1 MYIGTVIRASSAVNA
16 PKLRVTHTT
25 SFVGTKK
32 TTKLATQVI
41 NFSLAQLIH
50 NRPVPYYTWRI
61 SHRRSKVTEA
71 LKIGSV
77 DLTTE
82 GLSGKG
88 DLATIIPPVLLLIY
102 QTGRVN
108 LSAEHFLQ
116 QLLCWSVVLVTAS
129 SLYKNTSSVVSEVF
143 KCSSATL
150 ALALL
155 NFSSLDLVSGAV
167 FGILLS
173 GFVSVHKAVVL
184 ATLALAT
191 WQGYTFA
198 WIVAAYGICWGQKL
212 VEGAR
217 NGRVHVLG
225 ALNILISLAA
235 LGSTFARLPF
245 DTSAQ
250 LWTVFIV
257 IGFVASN
264 LITCLKE
271 LAD

>member
-1 MYIGTVIRASSAVNA
+1 MYIGTVVRASSAVNA

-25 SFVGTKK
+25 SFVGTKR
-32 TTKLATQVI
+32 TIKLATQVI

-129 SLYKNTSSVVSEVF
+129 SPLKHTR
-143 KCSSATL
+143 A
-150 ALALL
+150 
-155 NFSSLDLVSGAV
+155 
-167 FGILLS
+167 
-173 GFVSVHKAVVL
+173 
-184 ATLALAT
+184 
-191 WQGYTFA
+191 GY
-198 WIVAAYGICWGQKL
+198 
-212 VEGAR
+212 E
-217 NGRVHVLG
+217 
-225 ALNILISLAA
+225 
-235 LGSTFARLPF
+235 
-245 DTSAQ
+245 
-250 LWTVFIV
+250 
-257 IGFVASN
+257 
-264 LITCLKE
+264 
-271 LAD
+271 